1 MPIPRIRCL
10 LPLCLIWPLV
20 SCAPAARAPEV
31 QLIRQAPPPAL
42 LVPPARPSLPPPGT
56 RLTQGRIGE
65 LLLQYDAA
73 LSAAVAQ
80 LRAIA
85 ALYD

>member
-1 MPIPRIRCL
+1 M
-10 LPLCLIWPLV
+10 
-20 SCAPAARAPEV
+20 
-31 QLIRQAPPPAL
+31 APPPAL
-42 LVPPARPSLPPPGT
+42 LVPPAQPSLPPPGA

-73 LSAAVAQ
+73 LNAAVAQ